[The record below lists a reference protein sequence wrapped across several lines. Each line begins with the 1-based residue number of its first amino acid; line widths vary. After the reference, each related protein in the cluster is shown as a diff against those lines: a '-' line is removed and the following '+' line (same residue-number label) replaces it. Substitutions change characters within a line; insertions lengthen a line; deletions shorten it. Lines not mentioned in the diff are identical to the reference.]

1 MQKCS
6 HTISSKE
13 LFMQRMKARRRYWGW
28 GREPTSSNLLRTLRT
43 SPTLNLGAHCPPQ
56 STLICWWRMTS
67 DHFSFTGL
75 HLNLNGGWN
84 WGPSWPFWHST
95 IPHMRWGKNRRR
107 RVKEAFKNYLAIF
120 SVKGVPS
127 APPTP
132 LTENHFAKK
141 PLAERGGTPPLNGKL
156 PKVFLKKRVKKG

>member
-1 MQKCS
+1 MGEAERGVKLVTLVNELNFSKQHLMGPWNCKSNNYFMQKCS

-13 LFMQRMKARRRYWGW
+13 LFMQRMKARRRYWEW

-67 DHFSFTGL
+67 DHLSFTGL

-95 IPHMRWGKNRRR
+95 IPHMRWGESRRR
-107 RVKEAFKNYLAIF
+107 RIWETFKNYL
-120 SVKGVPS
+120 
-127 APPTP
+127 
-132 LTENHFAKK
+132 L
-141 PLAERGGTPPLNGKL
+141 LY
-156 PKVFLKKRVKKG
+156 